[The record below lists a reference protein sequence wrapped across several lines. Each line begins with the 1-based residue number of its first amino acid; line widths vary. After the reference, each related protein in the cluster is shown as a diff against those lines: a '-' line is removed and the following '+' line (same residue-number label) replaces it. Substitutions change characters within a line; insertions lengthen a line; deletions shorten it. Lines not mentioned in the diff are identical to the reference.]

1 MTLKTRI
8 VGRACI
14 LALGTLA
21 ATLAL
26 NTAAQAETITLMG
39 YRAGG
44 FQENYIKAV
53 IEPFQKANPDI
64 KVEFYGV
71 QNSATGL
78 GLLRAQKNAPQ
89 IDAVIYDLS
98 VAQIAKEEKLIEPID
113 PKAVPN
119 YAKLKNIGR
128 ELGLWAPPITYDTL
142 ALIYHRAQFPEAPKS
157 WKVLW
162 DPAYKRK
169 VAIPARG
176 GADIQ
181 AIALTIVANR
191 MAGKDDYKSGIQPG
205 IDLLSKLGGNIQTW
219 EPQPD
224 QYTLV
229 AAGTDAL
236 SVAWNARSQHYID
249 TTQGKLGSTAPEEG
263 TVSQINVISQVAGG
277 KHKAA
282 VEKLIDYALSAP
294 AQKAF
299 SELMFY
305 APSNAEVTVSP
316 ELEKR
321 IPLLDKKNEEKLIP
335 VDWIAVA
342 AMREDITKAW
352 RRQVIPAGR

>member
-1 MTLKTRI
+1 MGSNAD
-8 VGRACI
+8 GRAFGM
-14 LALGTLA
+14 LAA
-21 ATLAL
+21 ATLLAV
-26 NTAAQAETITLMG
+26 NMATVRAETITLMG

-53 IEPFQKANPDI
+53 VEPFQKANPDI

-113 PKAVPN
+113 PQTVSN
-119 YAKLKNIGR
+119 YAQLKNIGR
-128 ELGLWAPPITYDTL
+128 ELGLWAPPVTYDTL
-142 ALIYHRAQFPEAPKS
+142 SLIYNRAQFTDAPKS

-162 DPAYKRK
+162 EPGYKRK

-181 AIALTIVANR
+181 AISLTLIANR
-191 MAGKDDYKSGIQPG
+191 MAGKNDYKSGVQPG
-205 IDLLSKLGGNIQTW
+205 IALLSKLGSNIQTW

-249 TTQGKLGSTAPEEG
+249 TTHGKLGAVAPDEG
-263 TVSQINVISQVAGG
+263 TVSQINVISQVAGT
-277 KHKAA
+277 KHKGA
-282 VEKLIDYALSAP
+282 VEKFINFALSAE
-294 AQKAF
+294 AQKRF

-305 APSNAEVTVSP
+305 APSNNTVTVSP
-316 ELEKR
+316 ELQQR
-321 IPLLDKKNEEKLIP
+321 IPLLNKKTEEKLIP

-342 AMREDITKAW
+342 GIREDIAKAW